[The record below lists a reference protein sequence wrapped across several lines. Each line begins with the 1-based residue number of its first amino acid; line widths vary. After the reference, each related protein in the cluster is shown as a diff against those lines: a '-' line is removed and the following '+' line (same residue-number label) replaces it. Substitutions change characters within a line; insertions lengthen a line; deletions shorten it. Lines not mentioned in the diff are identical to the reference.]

1 MLDTLEQELRQ
12 GLLSETSKQWLHHMQ
27 LEPQALKAMLDNNKS
42 LIDKQQI
49 HLYHCDH
56 LGTPLALI
64 DQQGKIAWA
73 ARVGP
78 WGEVIAQYNPENL
91 EQPIRLPGQHEDRES
106 GLYYN
111 RHRYYDSGRGR
122 YINQDPIGLSGGD
135 NFYLYPEN
143 PLSWSDPL
151 GLIRIFSEG
160 GIRVEA
166 YPGPQAGGREH
177 GRHGPGAQYHV
188 HVIDEKGNYVR
199 MGSENWQP
207 LTKEDEQ
214 KLAKNKRIIDF
225 CNSLSPGEKKML
237 DRANR
242 EVFHR
247 GRPSLNQMMRLGAI
261 QGARAGGRLG
271 IGIPPIRGG
280 GQE

>member
-111 RHRYYDSGRGR
+111 RHS
-122 YINQDPIGLSGGD
+122 
-135 NFYLYPEN
+135 YLH
-143 PLSWSDPL
+143 L
-151 GLIRIFSEG
+151 
-160 GIRVEA
+160 
-166 YPGPQAGGREH
+166 
-177 GRHGPGAQYHV
+177 
-188 HVIDEKGNYVR
+188 
-199 MGSENWQP
+199 
-207 LTKEDEQ
+207 
-214 KLAKNKRIIDF
+214 
-225 CNSLSPGEKKML
+225 C
-237 DRANR
+237 
-242 EVFHR
+242 HR
-247 GRPSLNQMMRLGAI
+247 
-261 QGARAGGRLG
+261 
-271 IGIPPIRGG
+271 
-280 GQE
+280 